1 MTDQIEISSW
11 APLKLKSDALPIEL
25 SGAGFFLS
33 SLTVKNPERATMLIC
48 SATIYNR
55 DQVTLMVIIICFE

>member
-25 SGAGFFLS
+25 SGAGFFFIQFDRQKTREGHNAHLLS
-33 SLTVKNPERATMLIC
+33 NNL
-48 SATIYNR
+48 
-55 DQVTLMVIIICFE
+55 